1 MSLVDLN
8 PILIQ
13 TVFIVCLFEN
23 KDEVF
28 RFASLVDLALILRW
42 KASENK
48 DKVLSFVSLVD
59 LASIFKRKT
68 FEYKDDVLNFMSLG
82 DSLRSWNEK
91 L

>member
-1 MSLVDLN
+1 MR
-8 PILIQ
+8 
-13 TVFIVCLFEN
+13 TVFIVCLFVFEN

-28 RFASLVDLALILRW
+28 RFASLVDLAPILRW

-82 DSLRSWNEK
+82 DSLWSWNEK